1 MNLQESGEMYLETI
15 YILSKRMSG
24 VRAIDVC
31 EYMGYFK
38 PSVSRA
44 VGLLKNGGY
53 LTVEDNGYLRLTEEG
68 LFVANKMYERHTT
81 LAGFLTRLGVS
92 PDVAA
97 EDACKMEHV
106 ISDESFDAI
115 KRHVARSE
123 NQTLYM

>member
-15 YILSKRMSG
+15 YILSKRMIG

-31 EYMGYFK
+31 EYMGYSK

-115 KRHVARSE
+115 KRHVARTE
-123 NQTLYM
+123 N

>member
-31 EYMGYFK
+31 EYMGYSK

-92 PDVAA
+92 PDVAS

-123 NQTLYM
+123 N

>member
-31 EYMGYFK
+31 EYMGYSK

-53 LTVEDNGYLRLTEEG
+53 LTGEDNGYLRLTEEG

-123 NQTLYM
+123 N

>member
-31 EYMGYFK
+31 EYMGYSK

-68 LFVANKMYERHTT
+68 LFVANKMYERHIT

-115 KRHVARSE
+115 KRHVARSK
-123 NQTLYM
+123 N

>member
-31 EYMGYFK
+31 EYMGYSK

-97 EDACKMEHV
+97 QDACKMEHV

-123 NQTLYM
+123 N

>member
-31 EYMGYFK
+31 EYMGYSK

-115 KRHVARSE
+115 KRHVARSV
-123 NQTLYM
+123 N

>member
-31 EYMGYFK
+31 EYMGYSK

-44 VGLLKNGGY
+44 VGLLKNSGY

-92 PDVAA
+92 TDVAA

-106 ISDESFDAI
+106 ISDEYFDAI

-123 NQTLYM
+123 N